1 MTEGWRINYDKE
13 HEFIKKWFMPLFS
26 WAIVLFL
33 ITICAALLAVV
44 SWWGSLLFLGVFWGW
59 AGAILIPIKLSE
71 RKRR

>member
-1 MTEGWRINYDKE
+1 MTDDWCANYDKE
-13 HEFIKKWFMPLFS
+13 QEFIDKWFMPRGA
-26 WAIVLFL
+26 WMMILFL

-59 AGAILIPIKLSE
+59 IGAILIPIKLSE